1 MIERTDERDGRR
13 EVRGRDTGREIE
25 ITRTKTDR
33 QYLTERE
40 TGRHTDT
47 QTDTYRH
54 IQTHTDTCGQRG
66 NTRAQRDRD
75 RQIDKQSRGSG
86 ERIDSEKR
94 PPAEMYCLRQT

>member
-40 TGRHTDT
+40 RQADT
-47 QTDTYRH
+47 QTYRH
-54 IQTHTDTCGQRG
+54 IQTHTDTYGQRG